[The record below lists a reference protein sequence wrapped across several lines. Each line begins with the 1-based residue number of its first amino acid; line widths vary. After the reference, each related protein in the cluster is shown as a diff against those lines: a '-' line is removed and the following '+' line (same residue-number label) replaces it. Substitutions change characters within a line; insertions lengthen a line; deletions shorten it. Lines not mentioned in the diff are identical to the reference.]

1 MYLWDDY
8 ISRIQLRST
17 LSTAT
22 SAAAIHSSPGH
33 STINISNGSS
43 MKISLYFGNA
53 DNFGDW
59 RILIGTNATKKLREF
74 RISDTKKFKIAF
86 KKLKELSN
94 GQFSDENQNRLDGTQ
109 SGVPIFEA
117 RMQQDLRL
125 VYQID
130 CVPDHDAETERQVIK
145 IYGIYACT
153 QLNGVWDAMSHHLS
167 GKGEEYVRRCIYRN
181 KSVIPGAK
189 VYVPAVFPR
198 EAHDVIVEPPP
209 LALGDQEMDQLH
221 SFLVLDKYVT
231 FSQDD
236 NVVAGLIAKNDVE
249 HVFELTMQERK
260 IIECTTSCYV
270 LGRSGTGK
278 TTTMLFKML
287 GIQRAWQLH
296 SEDLDIPRPRQIFVT
311 KSRMLASKVEEYFV
325 KLLQS
330 LSLAGC
336 TLEELARLQSRHVD
350 RGLVDGDDVPDAQCG
365 IPRRYSELE
374 DHHFPL
380 FLTFDQLARMI
391 AADILD
397 ADHPEAKRIAKLF
410 MQSNDPEALDTFVSF
425 DVFANSYWPHFPQRL
440 TKGRDPWLVFG
451 EIMGIIRGSEKS
463 LEFDVGT
470 LDKKTYCSLPPRSNP
485 TFSGQREIVYA
496 LYEAYSKLKRQRQH
510 HDVADRT
517 HAILKTL
524 LDGKSFKGPQVDF
537 LYVDEAQ
544 DNLLI
549 DALLLR
555 LLCKNPEGLFW
566 AGDTAQTISA
576 GSSFRF
582 DDLKAFI
589 YRIEVNHTSHIV
601 RERAVSPPETFQLA
615 INYRSHGGIVNCAH
629 SVIKLISHFWP
640 NSIDYLQPEHG
651 IVDGSKPV
659 FLTGWGKDTAQY
671 QQFFFGAPG
680 SHIEF
685 GAQQCR
691 SIFSPSSAIPHMKF
705 TGILVRNEKAK
716 QKFQQ
721 QVGEIGLIMTLYESK
736 GLEFND
742 VLLYNFFEDSSVD
755 LSRWR
760 VVLNA
765 TNEVVG
771 GYHRSQLQ
779 APAFERDESRYAAI
793 CSELKLLYVG
803 ITRARKRLW
812 IVDKSD
818 KAEPMKLFWSS
829 RSQIQNCAPGT
840 DVSHLAV
847 SSTVDEWAESGR
859 SLFQHKRYAQA
870 MHCFERANMPR
881 EVRVAKAYHFR
892 ELARATVG
900 VALLTEQRQAFAKT
914 AEAFV
919 TCASET
925 PGRERLQYYRIAAEC
940 HVRAAEDRKAADAY
954 LNAEEYELAAK
965 RYRKAGIFNKTVDV
979 LKSHSQRISR
989 DCSDELLTVCRLY
1002 YCSKDDEKPPSSLF
1016 HSIEEELEFLD
1027 KYGLDVAL
1035 VVLYESHGKYVE
1047 AGELHLSEDRPL
1059 DAIRVFLKD
1068 KTNHHAVRRAADI
1081 LLECLWKH
1089 CSFGVARQ
1097 ELHNGIP
1104 ETLISFS
1111 HSLPLDPL
1119 SPRARDEIK
1128 MFQAAAAEG
1137 HDHTTIEA
1145 LENLA
1150 GSFQER
1156 NENAPALWCLN
1167 HVFSRL
1173 PQHLH
1178 AKLEDFAL
1186 FLRKFYTYSHLLYT
1200 IASHSDPV
1208 GVQGIRRLFG
1218 ITQLS
1223 DDQYVVQPGSFILMT
1238 PSAKSTT
1245 EGIDERTNPSSY
1257 SHGQITDAF
1266 KQRVRSY
1273 LRHQVNVETRLC
1285 YNSKIL
1291 SQCLLHAIIG
1301 SCNYAKC
1308 KQQHDS
1314 LSSLD
1319 STQYNARIGLHL
1331 QQMRILQ
1338 LVYSAFPEMREWKT
1352 IQGGIADWIAHLY
1365 EAFFPPFRA
1374 QGSLANLDWS
1384 SIEGAHDGIR
1394 VTRNWVRGAIYSLD
1408 PRKSTD
1414 FLTDILR
1421 LIKLGSIFGAG
1432 DALQHANCVRRYRP
1446 KTLLRNGDCYIV
1458 KDVIDSVQSS
1468 AAKSI
1473 SAGML
1478 GLHHI
1483 MCNDVQVNLSVLCD
1497 YIEEAL
1503 SAYVIT
1509 LRLKNNPGADSLHDA
1524 VLPRSWLIRTNKSDA
1539 RKDVRQIDYLLDGIK
1554 YLLEKLRSDSTEGY
1568 FCIVGFVGHSEVCAG
1583 NLWLMHTNVTP
1594 VHRSIFIA
1602 RICRA
1607 LCLASHNCPPHNLH
1621 CVRLNVRIL
1630 NMITSL
1636 RSNGP
1641 PWLTPSIYRRYTEA
1655 TREQYL
1661 RVVVDYDEKHAI
1673 PNLVHLVRK
1682 GTSLRTSDF
1691 AMGWRIEQFSYSEL
1705 DEIPARFASPLSS
1718 ARSSLRVD
1726 APAFVPRLTTSS
1738 RPKPDHIP
1746 PTNIEPAK
1754 THEPARDVEGTLF
1767 DNDQVI
1773 AAMNEEESAA
1783 CLIQRA
1789 YRRYRQKQKQR
1800 SERTTL
1806 ETERSAI
1813 FATCL
1818 KHAQTCGFTRGFYR
1832 LLYLGPLPHLL
1843 VALKKGIST
1852 AGFIKA
1858 KTKIPG
1864 LLLQEGHGRLEELGR
1879 QRSEIS
1885 STLKQGQDLLKALSP
1900 DSQFHKNRNIGDL
1913 KHAVL
1918 QVEEFL
1924 RRIPGDA
1931 GGAPEELAIA
1941 RKAIVT
1947 EKQVQHQKKPS
1958 LNVEDLCGY

>member
-1 MYLWDDY
+1 MV
-8 ISRIQLRST
+8 Q
-17 LSTAT
+17 
-22 SAAAIHSSPGH
+22 
-33 STINISNGSS
+33 S
-43 MKISLYFGNA
+43 MRASLYFGNA
-53 DNFGDW
+53 DGFGDW

-74 RISDTKKFKIAF
+74 RTNDTKKFKIVY

-94 GQFSDENQNRLDGTQ
+94 GQFSDDNQNRLDGTH
-109 SGVPIFEA
+109 SGVPIFEV
-117 RMQQDLRL
+117 RMQRDLRL
-125 VYQID
+125 VYQVD
-130 CVPDHDAETERQVIK
+130 CVPDHDAEIERQVIK
-145 IYGIYACT
+145 IYGIYT
-153 QLNGVWDAMSHHLS
+153 HTRLDGVWDALSYHLS
-167 GKGEEYVRRCIYRN
+167 GKGEEYLRRCIYRN
-181 KSVIPGAK
+181 KPVLPSGK

-198 EAHDVIVEPPP
+198 EIHDVVVEPPP
-209 LALGDQEMDQLH
+209 LPLGDQEMDQLH

-231 FSQDD
+231 FSQALL
-236 NVVAGLIAKNDVE
+236 NGLIAKNDVE
-249 HVFELTMQERK
+249 HVFELTLQERK

-296 SEDLDIPRPRQIFVT
+296 SEGFDLPRPRQIFVT
-311 KSRMLASKVEEYFV
+311 KSRMLAKKVEEYFV

-350 RGLVDGDDVPDAQCG
+350 RGLIDDDDVPDTQSG
-365 IPRRYSELE
+365 IPQRYSELE

-410 MQSNDPEALDTFVSF
+410 MHSRDPEALDTFVSYE
-425 DVFANSYWPHFPQRL
+425 VFVNSYWPHFPQRL

-451 EIMGIIRGSEKS
+451 EIMGIIKGSEKS
-463 LEFDVGT
+463 LEFDGGT
-470 LDKKTYCSLPPRSNP
+470 LDKNTYCNLPPRSNP
-485 TFSGQREIVYA
+485 TFSGQREVVYA
-496 LYEAYSKLKRQRQH
+496 IYEAYSKLKRQRQH

-524 LDGKSFKGPQVDF
+524 LGDASFKGPQVDF

-555 LLCKNPEGLFW
+555 LLCNNPEGLFW

-601 RERAVSPPETFQLA
+601 KERAVSPPESFQLA

-629 SVIKLISHFWP
+629 SVIELISHFWP
-640 NSIDYLQPEHG
+640 NSIDHLQPEHG

-659 FLTGWGKDTAQY
+659 FFMGWGKDTTHY
-671 QQFFFGAPG
+671 QEFFFGAPG

-685 GAQQCR
+685 GAQQC
-691 SIFSPSSAIPHMKF
+691 
-705 TGILVRNEKAK
+705 ILVRNERAREKL
-716 QKFQQ
+716 QQ

-742 VLLYNFFEDSSVD
+742 VLLYNFFEDSNVD

-760 VVLNA
+760 VVLAA
-765 TNEVVG
+765 TGGVVG
-771 GYHRSQLQ
+771 SHNRSQPQ
-779 APAFERDESRYAAI
+779 VPTFERDESRYAAI

-847 SSTVDEWAESGR
+847 SSTAEEWAESGR
-859 SLFQHKRYAQA
+859 SLFQHKRYTQA
-870 MHCFERANMPR
+870 MHCFGRANMPR
-881 EVRVAKAYHFR
+881 EVRIAKAYHFR
-892 ELARATVG
+892 EIARATTG
-900 VALLTEQRQAFAKT
+900 IAPPTEQQRAFAKT

-919 TCASET
+919 TCAGET
-925 PGRERLQYYRIAAEC
+925 PGREKLQYYRTAAEC
-940 HVRAAEDRKAADAY
+940 YVRAADDRKAADAY

-979 LKSHSQRISR
+979 LESHSKRISR

-1002 YCSKDDEKPPSSLF
+1002 YCSKEDEKPPSSLF
-1016 HSIEEELEFLD
+1016 HSMEEELEFLD
-1027 KYGLDVAL
+1027 TYGLDVAL

-1068 KTNHHAVRRAADI
+1068 KTNPDAVRRAADI

-1089 CSFGVARQ
+1089 CSFGVARE

-1104 ETLISFS
+1104 KTLISFS
-1111 HSLPLDPL
+1111 HQLPLDPL
-1119 SPRARDEIK
+1119 SPRVRDETK
-1128 MFQAAAAEG
+1128 MFQTAAAEEL
-1137 HDHTTIEA
+1137 DRATLEA
-1145 LENLA
+1145 LAE
-1150 GSFQER
+1150 SFIKRDEKV
-1156 NENAPALWCLN
+1156 AALWCLN

-1173 PQHLH
+1173 PQLSS
-1178 AKLEDFAL
+1178 ATLEDFAL
-1186 FLRKFYTYSHLLYT
+1186 FLRRFYTYSHLLY
-1200 IASHSDPV
+1200 IVASHNDPV
-1208 GVQGIRRLFG
+1208 GERDIRRLFG

-1223 DDQYVVQPGSFILMT
+1223 DDQYVVKPGSFILTT
-1238 PSAKSTT
+1238 PSAESTT
-1245 EGIDERTNPSSY
+1245 KDVDEKTNASPY
-1257 SHGQITDAF
+1257 TQAQITNALKD
-1266 KQRVRSY
+1266 RVRSY
-1273 LRHQVNVETRLC
+1273 LRYQVNAETRLC
-1285 YNSKIL
+1285 YKSKIL
-1291 SQCLLHAIIG
+1291 SQCLLYAING

-1308 KQQHDS
+1308 QQRHDP

-1319 STQYNARIGLHL
+1319 SVQYNARIGLHL

-1338 LVYSAFPEMREWKT
+1338 LVYSAFPEMREWNSIK
-1352 IQGGIADWIAHLY
+1352 GGIADWIAHLY

-1384 SIEGAHDGIR
+1384 NIEGAHDGIQ

-1421 LIKLGSIFGAG
+1421 LIKLGSIFGEG
-1432 DALQHANCVRRYRP
+1432 DALQRANCVRRHRP
-1446 KTLLRNGDCYIV
+1446 KTLLRHGDHYVV
-1458 KDVIDSVQSS
+1458 KDMIDSVQSS
-1468 AAKSI
+1468 AERSI

-1478 GLHHI
+1478 GLHHVI
-1483 MCNDVQVNLSVLCD
+1483 CNDLQVNLSVLCD
-1497 YIEEAL
+1497 CIEEVL

-1509 LRLKNNPGADSLHDA
+1509 LRLKNNPGGDSLHDA
-1524 VLPRSWLIRTNKSDA
+1524 VMPRSWFIRTNKPDA
-1539 RKDVRQIDYLLDGIK
+1539 CKDVRMIDYLLDGIK
-1554 YLLEKLRSDSTEGY
+1554 YLLEKLRSDSKED
-1568 FCIVGFVGHSEVCAG
+1568 
-1583 NLWLMHTNVTP
+1583 NLRLMHTNVTP
-1594 VHRSIFIA
+1594 VHRSVFIA
-1602 RICRA
+1602 RICRM

-1621 CVRLNVRIL
+1621 CVRVKTRISH
-1630 NMITSL
+1630 MITSL
-1636 RSNGP
+1636 RLKSLT
-1641 PWLTPSIYRRYTEA
+1641 WLTPSIYRRYTEV
-1655 TREQYL
+1655 TCEQYL
-1661 RVVVDYDEKHAI
+1661 RVVVDYDEKHVI

-1682 GTSLRTSDF
+1682 GTNLGTSSF
-1691 AMGWRIEQFSYSEL
+1691 TMGLRIEQISYNQL
-1705 DEIPARFASPLSS
+1705 DEIPARFASPLTS

-1726 APAFVPRLTTSS
+1726 APAFVPRLATSS
-1738 RPKPDHIP
+1738 QPKPDHVAP
-1746 PTNIEPAK
+1746 PTSIGPARARV
-1754 THEPARDVEGTLF
+1754 PARDVEGPLS
-1767 DNDQVI
+1767 DNDQAV

-1783 CLIQRA
+1783 RLIQRV
-1789 YRRYRQKQKQR
+1789 YRLYRQKQKQWLER
-1800 SERTTL
+1800 STL
-1806 ETERSAI
+1806 EAERSAI

-1818 KHAQTCGFTRGFYR
+1818 KHAQTCGFARGFYR

-1843 VALKKGIST
+1843 LALKKGISIAT
-1852 AGFIKA
+1852 FVKA
-1858 KTKIPG
+1858 TTKIPG
-1864 LLLQEGHGRLEELGR
+1864 LLLREGHERLEELGR

-1885 STLKQGQDLLKALSP
+1885 STLKQGQELLKTLSP
-1900 DSQFHKNRNIGDL
+1900 DSQFHKNRNIGAL
-1913 KHAVL
+1913 KRAVL

-1924 RRIPGDA
+1924 HRIPG
-1931 GGAPEELAIA
+1931 GKRGVPEELDIA
-1941 RKAIVT
+1941 RKAIVA
-1947 EKQVQHQKKPS
+1947 EKQVRQERPA
-1958 LNVEDLCGY
+1958 LNVSAEDPDPYGY